1 MSKDLLL
8 FFPFL
13 LEGWGSSIRPSC
25 LGGCRAFL
33 DSRDNKAEFAGQM
46 NLLMRKEG
54 QQLGWG
60 GAGCVRVSVSV
71 GEVGEWGSASE
82 EIRQHKF

>member
-1 MSKDLLL
+1 M
-8 FFPFL
+8 
-13 LEGWGSSIRPSC
+13 
-25 LGGCRAFL
+25 AFL

-54 QQLGWG
+54 QQLGRG
-60 GAGCVRVSVSV
+60 GAVCVRVSVSV

-82 EIRQHKF
+82 EIRQHKFRNKNPPPPL